1 MTDADLA
8 TAIATYRVGL
18 DAEITLLTQIERVST
33 EQRAATAARDLARL
47 GVIAEERERLLA
59 SLVAIEGEVRP
70 IRETLATHRVRATTL
85 SGFADVVARHRR
97 AERLVTQI
105 GSADAATL
113 DVLREAEQARRF
125 AHRTVERGVA
135 TLAAYRRVVA
145 PPPTG
150 AALFSQR
157 V

>member
-1 MTDADLA
+1 MTDEDLT
-8 TAIATYRVGL
+8 TAIGTYRVGL
-18 DAEITLLTQIERVST
+18 DAEIRLLTQVERVST

-59 SLVAIEGEVRP
+59 SLVAIEREVRP
-70 IRETLATHRVRATTL
+70 IRETLATHRVQATKL

-97 AERLVTQI
+97 AERLVTKI

-113 DVLREAEQARRF
+113 EVLREAEQARRF
-125 AHRTVERGVA
+125 ARRTVERGVT

-157 V
+157 A